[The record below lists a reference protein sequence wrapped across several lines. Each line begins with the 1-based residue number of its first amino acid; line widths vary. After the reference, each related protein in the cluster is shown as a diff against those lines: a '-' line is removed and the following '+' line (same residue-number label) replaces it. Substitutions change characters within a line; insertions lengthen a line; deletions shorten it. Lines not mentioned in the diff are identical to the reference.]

1 MNRSVERIAIKVSF
15 VLLCV
20 SPGMAGVQSSPPR
33 TQRPPIV
40 SRAPGAKR
48 GTTTATD
55 DFAGLKF
62 TDEQQAKID
71 KIQKDI
77 KLHMDAVVK
86 DQKLKPEQKGA
97 MLDGL
102 ARMQRTQIY
111 GVLTPEQQSEVRKR
125 VRARRA
131 AEVEEQK
138 KQSQQK

>member
-1 MNRSVERIAIKVSF
+1 MAGF

-20 SPGMAGVQSSPPR
+20 SPGVSGVQSSPPR
-33 TQRPPIV
+33 AQRPPIV
-40 SRAPGAKR
+40 SRAARAKD
-48 GTTTATD
+48 TSPTD

-71 KIQKDI
+71 KIQKEI

-86 DQKLKPEQKGA
+86 DEKLNPEQKGA

-102 ARMQRTQIY
+102 ARMERSQIY
-111 GVLTPEQQSEVRKR
+111 QVLTPEQQTEVRKR

-131 AEVEEQK
+131 AEQQQPQPQQRK
-138 KQSQQK
+138 KPIPPQ